1 MYRETHRVLFF
12 ELSFYVLL
20 SLCPS
25 RVRLSFDCWVLL
37 MYLSSC
43 LLLAGKPV
51 LSNASAFKLLHSF
64 IVNSNT
70 FPLPTFAWIPD
81 SYFGCSLKVI
91 LV

>member
-51 LSNASAFKLLHSF
+51 LSNASAFKLSHGIESRGLRTSTTDKRF
-64 IVNSNT
+64 
-70 FPLPTFAWIPD
+70 
-81 SYFGCSLKVI
+81 
-91 LV
+91 